1 MNAVLER
8 ALRTMPR
15 LFVLTAPAGY
25 CKTTTALA
33 YANVHKSYAC
43 VDLERTPTA
52 RALLLALLKTLS
64 SGSAGDSAYL
74 RQAQLSLAADETVP
88 ATLAE
93 RVLDMWRD
101 PGTPAA
107 VVFDNA
113 ERLSPQTLPLFNR
126 IVEHRPAHRACI
138 VCSDTPLA
146 LRTPAISS
154 PSEMLHVT
162 AGDLAFSEGQARALF
177 TDGAIPAEQLR
188 SIINLTQGWPLAA
201 FLLRY
206 LHSKGRLSAALIGAE
221 KTTGLEQFYQFVQ
234 GLVIESLPAEQ
245 RRVLEFCAA
254 VPDVQVNDLRVCLGS
269 PAVQALYAAAGS
281 VPLIRV
287 ENERVEVHSLVR
299 AAMAT
304 ANQHAAE
311 DLRVAARAALRR
323 GECGTAMER
332 LIACGDRLEAGK
344 VLDDA
349 LEHGPTSAVAAA
361 AVLLDRR
368 ILERHPRWFVLAAL
382 LRRYDVPPAE
392 NLAFVQAHRARVEK
406 IGDAAARFPI
416 CALETHQLLHCGFL
430 EEVQERLQE
439 LDTLLTALKRG
450 GIVNALRAHVAARFV
465 DALRGAL
472 AVAVG
477 EVDRG
482 ERLLKRAHFAIGQFA
497 MMALSATADGWL
509 PIGLI
514 RADIRLIQSHCAR
527 ARESLERAGLDI
539 ALIDLD
545 ANEAFAGWALG
556 DDVMYEESM
565 RRVDAR
571 ARAYRTSAFDHLL
584 GAAGLRE
591 PSDAAGLEPLRR
603 LIIAHLLAA
612 ARANDSQGLEH
623 AHRALLFARELRNAL
638 FIKLAAIAVRERGGD
653 PQCAP
658 GETLPL
664 APRLEASFA
673 ARMNRP
679 NEGSASGRR

>member
-1 MNAVLER
+1 
-8 ALRTMPR
+8 MPR

-33 YANVHKSYAC
+33 YASAHKSHAC
-43 VDLERTPTA
+43 VDLERTPSA
-52 RALLLALLKTLS
+52 RALLLALLNALS

-126 IVEHRPAHRACI
+126 IIERRPAQRACI

-154 PSEMLHVT
+154 PSEMMHVT
-162 AGDLAFSEGQARALF
+162 AGDLALSEEQTRALF
-177 TDGAIPAEQLR
+177 ADSALPGEQLR
-188 SIINLTQGWPLAA
+188 NIINLTQGWPLAA
-201 FLLRY
+201 LLLRY
-206 LHSKGRLSAALIGAE
+206 LHSKGRLSAALTGAQ
-221 KTTGLEQFYQFVQ
+221 KMGGLEGFYQFVQ
-234 GLVIESLPAEQ
+234 GLVIESLPGDQ

-254 VPDVQVNDLRVCLGS
+254 VPDVQVSDLRVCLGS

-287 ENERVEVHSLVR
+287 ENERVEVHPLLR
-299 AAMAT
+299 TAMAP
-304 ANQHAAE
+304 ANQHAVE
-311 DLRVAARAALRR
+311 DLRAGARAALRR
-323 GECGTAMER
+323 DECGVAVER
-332 LIACGDRLEAGK
+332 FIACGDRLEATK

-349 LEHGPTSAVAAA
+349 LEHGSKASVAAA
-361 AVLLDRR
+361 AVWFDRR
-368 ILERHPRWFVLAAL
+368 ILERHPRWFVLTAL
-382 LRRYDVPPAE
+382 LRRYDVPPGE

-406 IGDAAARFPI
+406 TGDAAARFAI
-416 CALETHQLLHCGFL
+416 GALETHQLLHCGFL
-430 EEVQERLQE
+430 EQVQEGLQE

-472 AVAVG
+472 AVAIG

-482 ERLLKRAHFAIGQFA
+482 ERLLKRAHFATGQFS

-514 RADIRLIQSHCAR
+514 RGDVRLIQSHCAR
-527 ARESLERAGLDI
+527 ARESLKRAGLDI

-545 ANEAFAGWALG
+545 TNQAFAGWALG
-556 DDVMYEESM
+556 DDLMYEESI

-591 PSDAAGLEPLRR
+591 PSDATGLEPLRR

-612 ARANDSQGLEH
+612 ARADDREGLDH
-623 AHRALLFARELRNAL
+623 ARRALLFARELRNAL
-638 FIKLAAIAVRERGGD
+638 FTALAAIAVRERGGD
-653 PQCAP
+653 PGCEQ
-658 GETLPL
+658 GETLAL

-673 ARMNRP
+673 ARMSRRD
-679 NEGSASGRR
+679 EGSGSGRR